1 MSRTRQGLGSAFTN
15 VFAANLSSSLGDGI
29 SRVAV
34 PLLAARL
41 TDDPL
46 LISGIAALALLPWL
60 FFAIPAGILIDRVDR
75 RYLLAAGSAVRTVL
89 AGLLMVLV
97 GTGSLTIW
105 WLYGVI
111 FVYGA
116 FETVYDGAIR
126 AVVPGVVARGD
137 LHRANARIEAS
148 ELVVQ
153 NFLAAPVT
161 SYLLALATLVPLGL
175 NTAAYAVAG
184 GLALFLP
191 RAAGRAAMGPDA
203 AGPAAPVPLRRQ
215 LVEGLR
221 VIWGV
226 RPLRILW
233 LVSSVDGLF
242 FAAAHATL
250 VLFVLDKLAV
260 PEDWFGAFMLVGAV
274 GGLLGSLLVGP
285 LARAVGSGRAMALGS
300 VLSASMLV
308 VMGAFPSVGVAAVAF
323 ALTSTGTTVWN
334 VLVMSLRQ
342 SAVPSRLLG
351 RVHGTWRTL
360 MWGLMPIGALL
371 GGRLARIDL
380 TTPLLVGGGL
390 ALTVSLVWFRFFTSL
405 PEPASL
411 GEEGLLERPPVPEDA
426 PV

>member
-1 MSRTRQGLGSAFTN
+1 MHTTRRGLGPVFAN

-60 FFAIPAGILIDRVDR
+60 FFAIPAGVLIDHLDR
-75 RYLLAAGSAVRTVL
+75 RHLLAAASAVRAGL
-89 AGLLMVLV
+89 AALLMVLV
-97 GTGSLTIW
+97 ATDSLTIW

-111 FVYGA
+111 FVYGT

-126 AVVPGVVARGD
+126 AVVPGVVERAE
-137 LHRANARIEAS
+137 LHRANSRIEAS
-148 ELVVQ
+148 EIVVQ

-191 RAAGRAAMGPDA
+191 RAAVRRTV
-203 AGPAAPVPLRRQ
+203 PAATGEPVPWRRQ
-215 LVEGLR
+215 MVEGLR
-221 VIWGV
+221 VIWGI
-226 RPLRILW
+226 RPLRTLW
-233 LVSSVDGLF
+233 LVSSLDGLF
-242 FAAAHATL
+242 FAAAWATM
-250 VLFVLDKLAV
+250 VLFVLDELAV
-260 PEDWFGAFMLVGAV
+260 PENWFGAFMLTGAV
-274 GGLLGSLLVGP
+274 GGLLGSVVVGR
-285 LARAVGSGRAMALGS
+285 LARAVGSGRAMALAL
-300 VLSASMLV
+300 VLSAVTLI
-308 VMGAFPSVGVAAVAF
+308 VMGAFPNVITAAVAF
-323 ALTSTGTTVWN
+323 ALASTGTTVWN

-342 SAVPSRLLG
+342 AAVPSRLLG

-360 MWGLMPIGALL
+360 LWGLMPLGSLL
-371 GGRLARIDL
+371 GGQLARIDL

-390 ALTVSLVWFRFFTSL
+390 ALVVALVWFRFLCSL
-405 PEPASL
+405 PEPSSL
-411 GEEGLLERPPVPEDA
+411 GEEGLLAGDPVAASPGPA
-426 PV
+426 VG